1 MRKNGRLKIEEAL
14 LQQEITPATCLA
26 YLLPSSTGEGV
37 LITSLTDYLVL
48 IHNSFVHAYRD
59 RVKEYVSYD
68 ILHDMLFARCM
79 CVIWCIVLGPVV
91 IRYHSVS

>member
-1 MRKNGRLKIEEAL
+1 MRKNGRLKMEDAL

-68 ILHDMLFARCM
+68 IYVICCILDVYV
-79 CVIWCIVLGPVV
+79 CVSFDVL
-91 IRYHSVS
+91 Y